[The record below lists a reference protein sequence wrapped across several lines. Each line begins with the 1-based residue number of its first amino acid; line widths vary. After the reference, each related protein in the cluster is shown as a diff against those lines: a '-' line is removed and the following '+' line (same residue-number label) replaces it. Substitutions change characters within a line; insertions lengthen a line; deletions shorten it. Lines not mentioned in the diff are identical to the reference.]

1 MNNLSF
7 EEITN
12 ATPLHQLNEIRE
24 IYNYYVLNTTIS
36 FHTKELDVDQFKASV
51 INKDS
56 RYKSYVIFEEDDI
69 KGYVL
74 ISQYKSKQAYDICGE
89 VTIYLK
95 PNCLGLGLGRRALH
109 FIEEVARKEGF
120 HTLIATICM
129 ENTRSKSL
137 FEKNGYEQCG
147 LFKEIGYKFDRRLD
161 IGSFQKI
168 LCPQGK

>member
-1 MNNLSF
+1 LVNLSF
-7 EEITN
+7 EEITQQH
-12 ATPLHQLNEIRE
+12 LKEIRE

-36 FHTKELDVDQFKASV
+36 FHTDELDQDQIKASV
-51 INKDS
+51 INKDK
-56 RYKSYVIFEEDDI
+56 RYKSYVIYDDHEI

-74 ISQYKSKQAYDICGE
+74 ITQYKSKQAYDISGE

-95 PNCLGLGLGRRALH
+95 PNCLGQGIGRQALQ
-109 FIEEVARKEGF
+109 FIEEVARTQGF

-137 FEKNGYEQCG
+137 FEKNGYEQCA

-168 LCPQGK
+168 L

>member
-1 MNNLSF
+1 MTTLTF
-7 EEITN
+7 EEVTQQH
-12 ATPLHQLNEIRE
+12 LHEIRK

-36 FHTKELDVDQFKASV
+36 FHTEELDINQIKSSV
-51 INKDS
+51 MNKDT
-56 RYKSYVIFEEDDI
+56 RYKSYVIFENNEI
-69 KGYVL
+69 MGYVL
-74 ISQYKSKQAYDICGE
+74 ITQYKSKQAYDTCGE

-95 PNCLGLGLGRRALH
+95 PNCLGQGIGKQALS
-109 FIEEVARKEGF
+109 FIEEVAKEQGF

-137 FEKNGYEQCG
+137 FDRNGYEQCA

-168 LCPQGK
+168 L

>member
-1 MNNLSF
+1 LTSLSF
-7 EEITN
+7 EEITQHH
-12 ATPLHQLNEIRE
+12 LKEIRE

-36 FHTKELDVDQFKASV
+36 FHTDELDQDQIKASV
-51 INKDS
+51 MNKDK
-56 RYKSYVIFEEDDI
+56 RYKSYVIYGDHEF

-74 ISQYKSKQAYDICGE
+74 ITQYKSKQAYDISGE

-95 PNCLGLGLGRRALH
+95 PNCLGQGIGRQALQ
-109 FIEEVARKEGF
+109 FIEEVARKQGF

-137 FEKNGYEQCG
+137 FEKNGYEQCA
-147 LFKEIGYKFDRRLD
+147 LFKEIGYKFNRRLD

-168 LCPQGK
+168 L

>member
-1 MNNLSF
+1 LTNLTF
-7 EEITN
+7 EEI
-12 ATPLHQLNEIRE
+12 AQHHLNEIRE

-36 FHTKELDVDQFKASV
+36 FHTNELDLDEIKVSV
-51 INKDS
+51 LNKNT
-56 RYKSYVIFEEDDI
+56 RYKSYVIYEDNEI

-74 ISQYKSKQAYDICGE
+74 ITQYKSKQAYDRSGE

-95 PNCLGLGLGRRALH
+95 PNCLGQGLGRQALH
-109 FIEEVARKEGF
+109 FIEDVARNQGF

-137 FEKNGYEQCG
+137 FEKNGYEQCA
-147 LFKEIGYKFDRRLD
+147 LFKEIGYKFERRLD

-168 LCPQGK
+168 L